1 MEPLCVMQTKYTN
14 TIVVIEMEMLFHC
27 YGTEVKLGNTVCKD
41 IPTHIFLWQLD
52 GSQQG
57 GILCIF
63 H

>member
-1 MEPLCVMQTKYTN
+1 MK
-14 TIVVIEMEMLFHC
+14 MLFHC

-52 GSQQG
+52 DSQQG